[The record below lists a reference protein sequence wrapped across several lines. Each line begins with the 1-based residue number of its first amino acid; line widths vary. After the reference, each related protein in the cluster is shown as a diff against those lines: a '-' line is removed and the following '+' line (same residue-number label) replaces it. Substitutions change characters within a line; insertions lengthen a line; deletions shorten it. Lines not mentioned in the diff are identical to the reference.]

1 MERKTRVPKALAKK
15 KEGKKKPT
23 LAQRVTA
30 ALAKKKK
37 KQGKQKSS

>member
-15 KEGKKKPT
+15 KEGKKPT

-30 ALAKKKK
+30 ALAKKKH
-37 KQGKQKSS
+37 GKQKSS